1 MLQNIHISNELRDTM
16 NASAERNL
24 CTNQCKMKCKG
35 RSRFTEI
42 VNRIEPGLG
51 QRPVSFLM
59 GSVTRY
65 LRRFDHD
72 QTQGI
77 HCRKDLTGL
86 QR

>member
-51 QRPVSFLM
+51 PKTCVVSY
-59 GSVTRY
+59 GKRY
-65 LRRFDHD
+65 TL
-72 QTQGI
+72 
-77 HCRKDLTGL
+77 LEEV
-86 QR
+86 